1 MKQAINY
8 FLTRCPSQRASA
20 RCDGQLAGFVAGRR
34 AAATASS
41 GAELRRA
48 ASQASST
55 KVLFLRAEG
64 GATIRVNVVS

>member
-1 MKQAINY
+1 MY
-8 FLTRCPSQRASA
+8 YLTRCPSQRASA
-20 RCDGQLAGFVAGRR
+20 RCDGQLAGRR

-41 GAELRRA
+41 GAELRPA
-48 ASQASST
+48 GSQASST